1 MRAPGASQGL
11 PEEADALDRGAAL
24 RSGRTRR
31 SILFWIGCFIV
42 AAWALIAL
50 LAPWIAPHGP
60 GRIVDFSGVFSPPS
74 RELPLGS
81 DYMGRDMLS
90 RIMVGARY
98 TVGVSLSAAFL
109 ASATGTLLGLWA
121 AVSGGWFDA
130 GLSRVMDAIISLPS
144 TIFALVIIAGFGS
157 SAVVLTLTAAILYT
171 PGIYRV
177 ARAASLGVV
186 LTDYVEVARARGES
200 ALYLMVREVLP
211 NMMPPVLTDFGVRF
225 IYVMLLISGLGFLG
239 LGFQPPN
246 ADWGTLVYE
255 NLAGLGFGAPAAFV
269 PALAIIS
276 LALAVNFIV
285 DSFSDRHKAGSSEL

>member
-1 MRAPGASQGL
+1 MRAPGSSQSL

>member
-1 MRAPGASQGL
+1 MRAPGASQSL